1 MTLKQLIYNILE
13 IAKEKPNI
21 RTAKEGNVY
30 DLNSMPDVEYNVFWL
45 TQGQHRVDEQEI
57 TYNFNMFYI
66 SRLTDDFGNKVDIH
80 SDGIVELT
88 NIINT
93 IVEELDCEV
102 EYPLSFTTF
111 NQRFLE
117 ECAGVFTSVNIVVN
131 NDMGNCYWE

>member
-80 SDGIVELT
+80 SDGIVELN

-117 ECAGVFTSVNIVVN
+117 DCAGVFTSVNIVVDN
-131 NDMGNCYWE
+131 ELGNCYWE

>member
-80 SDGIVELT
+80 SDGIVELN

-111 NQRFLE
+111 NQRFSD
-117 ECAGVFTSVNIVVN
+117 ECAGVFVSVNILVDN
-131 NDMGNCYWE
+131 NLGNCYWE